1 MTINK
6 PFTAS
11 ERAELKQMGLTLT
24 QLNKRYNLAR
34 QRASARSEGILP
46 TYDFYRELI
55 KQLKEMAKK
64 LNTTEKALFY
74 LVDIHSIEGYKV
86 FKLMLRQEHKL
97 LHSTIAKKKAQEIL
111 NRGTLTCR
119 HCKNTKPLTEMIKS
133 TKALCGYITTCKAC
147 DKKLRAERKALREV
161 A

>member
-1 MTINK
+1 MTINR
-6 PFTAS
+6 PFTAK

-34 QRASARSEGILP
+34 QRASARKEGILP

-55 KQLKEMAKK
+55 KQLKEMAEK
-64 LNTTEKALFY
+64 LNTTPKALVH
-74 LVDIHSIEGYKV
+74 LVDVHSIEGYKV

-111 NRGTLTCR
+111 HRGTLTCR
-119 HCKNTKPLTEMIKS
+119 HCKTEKPLTEMIKS
-133 TKALCGYITTCKAC
+133 TKTLCNYITTCRAC
-147 DKKLRAERKALREV
+147 SKKLRAERKALKEV

>member
-1 MTINK
+1 MTTNK
-6 PFTAS
+6 PFTAT

-24 QLNKRYNLAR
+24 ELNRRYNQAR
-34 QRASARSEGILP
+34 QRAEARNEGILP

-55 KQLKEMAKK
+55 NQLKEMAIK
-64 LNTTEKALFY
+64 LNTTPKALFP
-74 LVDIHSIEGYKV
+74 LVDIHSVEGYKV

-97 LHSTIAKKKAQEIL
+97 LHSTIAKRKAQEIL
-111 NRGTLTCR
+111 DRGTLTCR
-119 HCKNTKPLTEMIKS
+119 HCLIEKPLTEMIKS

-161 A
+161 V